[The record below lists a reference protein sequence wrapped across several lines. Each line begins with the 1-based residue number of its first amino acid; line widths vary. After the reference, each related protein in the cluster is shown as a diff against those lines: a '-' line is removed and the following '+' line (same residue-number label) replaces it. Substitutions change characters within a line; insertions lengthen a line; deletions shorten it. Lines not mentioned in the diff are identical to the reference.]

1 VNEANKCVR
10 YRYGGGERVIL
21 YLYVDDIRIFG
32 TRLNMIK
39 EIKEFLSQ
47 NFEIKELREA
57 DVILNTKVVKEG
69 DGGIT
74 LV

>member
-1 VNEANKCVR
+1 
-10 YRYGGGERVIL
+10 
-21 YLYVDDIRIFG
+21 
-32 TRLNMIK
+32 MIK